1 VGVNV
6 SILVQEVRVRNFR
19 SLRNINVKLEPLTL
33 LVGAN
38 NSGKT
43 SFLRALELALGVG
56 RKYVSK
62 EDIYISPN
70 ESIINTKGAIID
82 ILIVPMDKQFNRNIN
97 FNDDWNEHFGSLLQ
111 FDTVERQFLAV
122 RTKIEFDVIKNEYV
136 ISQEALDFWYEDPE
150 QLYESKP
157 VRGVQLTR
165 RTLEKLP
172 LFFMDAQRDM
182 IKDLKES
189 SSYWSKLASDVDLD
203 KGDISR
209 IERIL
214 NKLNEIIL
222 EKSDVLN
229 HIKTNLTQLNEIV
242 TGTEQGV
249 QISPLTRKLRDLNRG
264 IDILY
269 QDNGSESFPLNYHGM
284 GTRSWAALLTF
295 RSYCSWMLKKNEENS
310 IPFSPLLALE
320 EPEAHLHPHAQR
332 HIFQQI
338 NEFEG
343 QKIVSTHSP
352 YIVSQGNISSIR
364 YFCKKNSEC
373 QATQINLTNLDD
385 EDLRKINREV
395 MHTRGELFF
404 SRGIVLFEGET
415 EEQALPIFFQK
426 YFNKHPYELGFS
438 FIGVG
443 GKGAKYLPFLRIAEG
458 LNIDWYVFSDGET
471 DVINELDAIIR
482 SLGKS
487 IHDNNIIKIDQGLNF
502 EKIMTRDYKDELQSV
517 IIQSKIN
524 AAVNDRHKIALERE
538 WNGREFSNEEILE
551 ELKNGKTKYGPL
563 IAKKLIEINDPDR
576 QIPSKIKDLFIQIA
590 NRIGIERMED

>member
-1 VGVNV
+1 M
-6 SILVQEVRVRNFR
+6 
-19 SLRNINVKLEPLTL
+19 

-43 SFLRALELALGVG
+43 SFLRALELSLGVG

-70 ESIINTKGAIID
+70 EQIINKNEAIID
-82 ILIVPMDKQFNRNIN
+82 ILIVPIDEQFNRCMN
-97 FNDDWNEHFGSLLQ
+97 FNDAWNEHFGTLLQ
-111 FDTVERQFLAV
+111 FDISERQFLAV
-122 RTKIEFDVIKNEYV
+122 RTKIEFNSIKNEFV
-136 ISQEALDFWYEDPE
+136 ISQEALDFWYDDPE
-150 QLYESKP
+150 QLYEAKS
-157 VRGVQLTR
+157 VRGAQVTR
-165 RTLEKLP
+165 RILEKLP

-189 SSYWSKLASDVDLD
+189 SSYWSKLASDIDLD
-203 KGDISR
+203 NADISR

-229 HIKTNLTQLNEIV
+229 HIKSNLTQLNEIAS
-242 TGTEQGV
+242 GTEQGV
-249 QISPLTRKLRDLNRG
+249 QITPLTRKLRDLNRG

-284 GTRSWAALLTF
+284 GTRSWATLLTF
-295 RSYCSWMLKKNEENS
+295 RSYCSWVLKKNEESS

-338 NEFEG
+338 SEFEG

-373 QATQINLTNLDD
+373 KVTQIDLTNLSG

-395 MHTRGELFF
+395 MHTRGELLF

-426 YFNKHPYELGFS
+426 HFNKHPYELGFS

-443 GKGAKYLPFLRIAEG
+443 GKGARYLPFLRIAEG
-458 LNIDWYVFSDGET
+458 LNIDWFIFSDGEV
-471 DVINELDAIIR
+471 DVISELDSVIR

-487 IHDNNIIKIDQGLNF
+487 IDDNNVIKIDQGLNF
-502 EKIMTRDYKDELQSV
+502 EKIMTRDYKNELQSV
-517 IIQSKIN
+517 IIESKIN
-524 AAVNDRHKIALERE
+524 AAVNDQHRTALERE
-538 WNGREFSNEEILE
+538 WSGKEFSDDEVLE
-551 ELKNGKTKYGPL
+551 ELRNGKTKYGPL
-563 IAKKLIEINDPDR
+563 IAKKLIEIDDPDR
-576 QIPSKIKDLFIQIA
+576 RIPPKIKDLFVQIGSK
-590 NRIGIERMED
+590 IGM